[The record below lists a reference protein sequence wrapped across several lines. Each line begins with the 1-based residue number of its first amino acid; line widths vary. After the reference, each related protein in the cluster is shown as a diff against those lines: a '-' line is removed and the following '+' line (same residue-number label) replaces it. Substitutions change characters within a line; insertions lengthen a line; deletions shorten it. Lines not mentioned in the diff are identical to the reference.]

1 MKRSNVLA
9 GYSSWLL
16 FLVGTIL
23 IIAGGLIYALPQSL
37 LTPFSLAI
45 IVLGIVLLFQTSC
58 AFQSNND
65 VKLILAIIVS
75 SVLVIFID
83 FWPVQMFYSNTTASL
98 LRLVGISSIQQSTPH
113 FGGVQ
118 VIIFVREA
126 VTNRIVGGEIDNGC
140 AGLMALIPCLILLF
154 LADTYREPKPER
166 LIVGILAVCII
177 VLGNL
182 FRIFVELWAPAVGLI
197 PFEYVHYPL
206 AFLLGYFGVT
216 VIAIL
221 GQRIL
226 KREKSQTFKK
236 N

>member
-1 MKRSNVLA
+1 MKQSNLLA
-9 GYSSWLL
+9 GYSSRLL

-23 IIAGGLIYALPQSL
+23 IIAGGLIYALPPSP
-37 LTPFSLAI
+37 LTPFSLAL
-45 IVLGIVLLFQTSC
+45 IVLGIVLLFQTSR
-58 AFQSNND
+58 AFRPNND

-75 SVLVIFID
+75 SILVIFID
-83 FWPVQMFYSNTTASL
+83 FWPVQGFYSNTTASL
-98 LRLVGISSIQQSTPH
+98 LQLMGIGSIQQFNPH

-118 VIIFVREA
+118 VLIFVREA

-140 AGLMALIPCLILLF
+140 AGLMALIPCLVLLF
-154 LADTYREPKPER
+154 LADTNRDLKPDR
-166 LIVGILAVCII
+166 FIVGILAVCII

-197 PFEYVHYPL
+197 PFELVHYPL

-221 GQRIL
+221 GQRLL
-226 KREKSQTFKK
+226 KHEKSQVIK
-236 N
+236 